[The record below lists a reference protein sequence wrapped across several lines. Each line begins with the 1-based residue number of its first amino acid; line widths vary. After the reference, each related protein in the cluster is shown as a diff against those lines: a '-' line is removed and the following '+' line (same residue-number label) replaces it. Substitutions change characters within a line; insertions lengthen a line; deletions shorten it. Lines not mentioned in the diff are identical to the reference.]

1 MALVYAELRE
11 ASDFDYDGDEDTN
24 LIQTTNNDDIN
35 DKQIKLIDT
44 HIKVCNELFYLESR
58 VEEINNDL
66 CRLISKLNNVNCL
79 INNMRETLCNS
90 I

>member
-1 MALVYAELRE
+1 MLESNYE
-11 ASDFDYDGDEDTN
+11 GDEDTN
-24 LIQTTNNDDIN
+24 LISTNNDN

-58 VEEINNDL
+58 VEKISDDL
-66 CRLISKLNNVNCL
+66 CRLISQLNNVNSL
-79 INNMRETLCNS
+79 IDSMRKTLCDS